1 MDFKV
6 FGDCTLEIVQDRDCL
21 RYLGKKRSQLLPSST
36 ENKMRGTQTSVTWVS
51 AKH

>member
-21 RYLGKKRSQLLPSST
+21 RYLGKKDPNYYLPPLRT
-36 ENKMRGTQTSVTWVS
+36 K
-51 AKH
+51 

>member
-21 RYLGKKRSQLLPSST
+21 RYLGKIPNEDPNYYLPPLRT
-36 ENKMRGTQTSVTWVS
+36 K
-51 AKH
+51 